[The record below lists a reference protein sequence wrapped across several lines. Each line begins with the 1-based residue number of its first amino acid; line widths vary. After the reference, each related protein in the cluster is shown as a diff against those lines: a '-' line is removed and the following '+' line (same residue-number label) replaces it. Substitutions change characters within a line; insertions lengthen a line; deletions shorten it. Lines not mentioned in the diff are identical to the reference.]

1 MLRPSMRSLATAGLV
16 LLTLGLTACGSDTKQ
31 MLGLERTPP
40 DEFAVVSRAPL
51 SVPPEFSLRPPEPG
65 AARPQEGR
73 ASDRARRALTGT
85 EMQAAYRRAGL
96 SPGESTLLA
105 RTGAANVPEDIRA
118 TIDRE
123 SSVLA
128 AKGQAFTERL
138 VFWRDPEAPGAV
150 VDPEAEN
157 RRIRENQ
164 ALGEPVTKGETPRI
178 EREEKAIFEGLF

>member
-1 MLRPSMRSLATAGLV
+1 MRSLRTAGGAVILA
-16 LLTLGLTACGSDTKQ
+16 LALSACGSDTKQ
-31 MLGLERTPP
+31 MLGLERQPP

-65 AARPQEGR
+65 APRPQEGR
-73 ASDRARRALTGT
+73 ASDQARRALTGT

-105 RTGAANVPEDIRA
+105 RTGAANVPDDIRS

-123 SSVLA
+123 SDVLA
-128 AKGQAFTERL
+128 SESEAFTERL
-138 VFWRDPEAPGAV
+138 VFWRDAPQAGTV

-164 ALGEPVTKGETPRI
+164 ALGEPVTTGDTPRI
-178 EREEKAIFEGLF
+178 ERKEKAIFEDLF